1 MKVNNLK
8 DVTVSASRSNRFVKI
23 VLGRCG
29 ENSAQRV
36 IFDCAEFAAEYGAGK
51 AVLYVVPPRGAMK
64 YEPEG
69 VEFAENKLTW
79 TVSAADVAVAGN
91 GACELSWCV
100 DDVIAKTNIYLTRIE
115 KSLDSEEQGTPPA
128 AYEDFIKRII
138 AACTSVKSVNGKD
151 GEVVLTAQ
159 DVGAL
164 PDDTVIPDGQDY
176 TTLESRVA
184 ALENMP
190 HTCAVESVNGK
201 AGEVVLTAEDVGAL
215 PNSTIIPAAYDDTA
229 LAARV
234 TALEN
239 KPCAVTSVNNKTGA
253 VALTAADVGALP
265 SDTQIPAAYDDTA
278 ISARVTAL
286 EDKAE
291 RFVVHCTASSISPF
305 GGTFDIATDKS
316 FNDILSAYNS
326 NREVCATLTSS
337 AMQGVAF
344 LTGIAPDAAIFYTL
358 ITLGSRSNL
367 MYLLVCISNDGPF
380 GVLMPAT
387 YDDTDLSN
395 RVSALETALTGL
407 DEVIG

>member
-1 MKVNNLK
+1 MIERKSIIASTLGVQNHGGSGG
-8 DVTVSASRSNRFVKI
+8 DVDLS
-23 VLGRCG
+23 
-29 ENSAQRV
+29 
-36 IFDCAEFAAEYGAGK
+36 EYRK
-51 AVLYVVPPRGAMK
+51 YV
-64 YEPEG
+64 
-69 VEFAENKLTW
+69 
-79 TVSAADVAVAGN
+79 DQ
-91 GACELSWCV
+91 
-100 DDVIAKTNIYLTRIE
+100 DVI
-115 KSLDSEEQGTPPA
+115 D
-128 AYEDFIKRII
+128 
-138 AACTSVKSVNGKD
+138 
-151 GEVVLTAQ
+151 
-159 DVGAL
+159 
-164 PDDTVIPDGQDY
+164 
-176 TTLESRVA
+176 A
-184 ALENMP
+184 AL
-190 HTCAVESVNGK
+190 T
-201 AGEVVLTAEDVGAL
+201 
-215 PNSTIIPAAYDDTA
+215 
-229 LAARV
+229 ARV

-291 RFVVHCTASSISPF
+291 RFVVHCTASSIPPY
-305 GGTFDIATDKS
+305 GGTFGIATDKS

-358 ITLGSRSNL
+358 ITLGSQSNL
-367 MYLLVCISNDGPF
+367 MYLLVCIRNDKPF

-407 DEVIG
+407 DKVIG